1 MPVHSSD
8 DQGAVGPC
16 IGALMPSSPPHLMLL
31 PSALPWMP
39 SFQPLAPGHAPSLC
53 VSSFS
58 GLECSPTPFPLLCL
72 LLSLAVPSSGRHLC
86 PPDKVSSPFYRVSQA
101 QVSLDGL
108 QWGVCLV
115 HASIFHWTQRSVG
128 SGARPFVV
136 VSCHHN
142 TIRKSM
148 PGIHQNPCLLS
159 PGLAC
164 FQHQSPVSPCVN

>member
-8 DQGAVGPC
+8 DQGAMGPC

-53 VSSFS
+53 ISSFN
-58 GLECSPTPFPLLCL
+58 GLECSSTPFPLLCL

-101 QVSLDGL
+101 QVSLDGA
-108 QWGVCLV
+108 GVY
-115 HASIFHWTQRSVG
+115 TG
-128 SGARPFVV
+128 
-136 VSCHHN
+136 VSAW
-142 TIRKSM
+142 SM
-148 PGIHQNPCLLS
+148 PLFPTGLKGLWGQGPGLLLLS
-159 PGLAC
+159 LAIIT
-164 FQHQSPVSPCVN
+164 P

>member
-1 MPVHSSD
+1 
-8 DQGAVGPC
+8 
-16 IGALMPSSPPHLMLL
+16 MPSSPPHLMLL

-101 QVSLDGL
+101 QVSLDGA
-108 QWGVCLV
+108 GVY
-115 HASIFHWTQRSVG
+115 TG
-128 SGARPFVV
+128 
-136 VSCHHN
+136 VSAW
-142 TIRKSM
+142 SM
-148 PGIHQNPCLLS
+148 PLFPTELKGLWGQAFCCCLLPS
-159 PGLAC
+159 
-164 FQHQSPVSPCVN
+164 